1 MSDRENK
8 DTQSSSSAESG
19 TGSLSVIRSAV
30 KQDLKAIDEYM
41 LHALDTNIPL
51 IQAIG
56 NHILQHGGKKLR
68 PITLALSARAL
79 GYEGNQHIILAVMI
93 EFIHVATLLH
103 DDVVDQSIMRRGRA
117 SANSIWGN
125 SASVLVGDFFYSRSF
140 EMLTEVNRIPV
151 FEVMA
156 QATRR
161 ISEGEIMQLVQL
173 QAANTTEEEY
183 LSTIDRKTATLFRA
197 GAHIGSIISDQP
209 EEIQQQIADYGRNL
223 GIAFQLIDDYL
234 DYAGDTKTIG
244 KKVGDDLSEGKLTL
258 PLIYAREHVSEEDQQ
273 LINAALEHPGDCN
286 IENICHI
293 VAMSGALEYTSNLA
307 RHYGDQAVQ
316 CLDFLPQSLYR
327 DLLIKLA
334 EFSYSR
340 NY

>member
-1 MSDRENK
+1 MSCRDYK
-8 DTQSSSSAESG
+8 DGQSSSQVNSAADA
-19 TGSLSVIRSAV
+19 LSTIRSAV
-30 KQDLKAIDEYM
+30 KQDLKAIDDYM

-68 PITLALSARAL
+68 PISLALSARAL

-125 SASVLVGDFFYSRSF
+125 PASVLVGDFFYSRSF

-173 QAANTTEEEY
+173 QAAKTTEEEY

-197 GAHIGSIISDQP
+197 GAQIGSIISDQP
-209 EEIQQQIADYGRNL
+209 QEIQQQMADYGRNL

-234 DYAGDTKTIG
+234 DYAGDTETIG

-258 PLIYAREHVSEEDQQ
+258 PLIYAREHVGAERLQE
-273 LINAALEHPGDCN
+273 INAALEHPGDCS

-293 VAMSGALEYTSNLA
+293 VAASGALEYTSKLA
-307 RHYGDQAVQ
+307 QSYGDRAVR
-316 CLDFLPQSLYR
+316 CLDFLDQSVYR

>member
-1 MSDRENK
+1 MSYRGSK
-8 DTQSSSSAESG
+8 DDQSSSQVNSS
-19 TGSLSVIRSAV
+19 TDSLSVIRSAV
-30 KQDLKAIDEYM
+30 KQDLKAIDAYM

-56 NHILQHGGKKLR
+56 DHILQHGGKKLR

-79 GYEGNQHIILAVMI
+79 GYEGNQHVILAVMI

-103 DDVVDQSIMRRGRA
+103 DDVVDQSVMRRGRA

-125 SASVLVGDFFYSRSF
+125 PASVLVGDFFYSRSF

-173 QAANTTEEEY
+173 QAAKTTKEEY

-197 GAHIGSIISDQP
+197 GAQIGSIISDQS
-209 EEIQQQIADYGRNL
+209 EKIQQQMADYG
-223 GIAFQLIDDYL
+223 
-234 DYAGDTKTIG
+234 
-244 KKVGDDLSEGKLTL
+244 
-258 PLIYAREHVSEEDQQ
+258 
-273 LINAALEHPGDCN
+273 
-286 IENICHI
+286 
-293 VAMSGALEYTSNLA
+293 
-307 RHYGDQAVQ
+307 
-316 CLDFLPQSLYR
+316 
-327 DLLIKLA
+327 
-334 EFSYSR
+334 
-340 NY
+340 